1 MLRSS
6 TPNKKNRYSLGQA
19 LALSTIIL
27 VPSMLFLLFSGR
39 LFYNG
44 DAQDDRGRGDEEE
57 EDADMEDTNNRNDNG
72 DNNGFSIIIPEN
84 AAWRINS

>member
-27 VPSMLFLLFSGR
+27 VPSMLFSTMEMHRMTEG
-39 LFYNG
+39 
-44 DAQDDRGRGDEEE
+44 EE
-57 EDADMEDTNNRNDNG
+57 MKKRKMLTWKIL
-72 DNNGFSIIIPEN
+72 IIETIMV
-84 AAWRINS
+84 IIMVLV